1 MEFFSDCFTKSKLVH
16 IGSSEPSEEQNKFH
30 RFKCIYLRTIEW
42 YNRAVLQH
50 SLLGGELLHDV
61 LHIDNYAKCIQ
72 HSSEGLVR
80 GSKRKLN
87 HIKKH
92 FPKPFLGSEFETFWQ
107 LSEDFKE
114 SRSIPLA
121 SRSAC
126 VVGSLAANI
135 RLIHCCAFLRSQYLQ
150 QQKWS
155 NLAIFVRSLA
165 ASQTPHSN
173 LTTDKTW

>member
-1 MEFFSDCFTKSKLVH
+1 MEFFSDCFTKSKL
-16 IGSSEPSEEQNKFH
+16 SSEPSEEQNKFH

-80 GSKRKLN
+80 GSKN
-87 HIKKH
+87 SFTSTNH

-114 SRSIPLA
+114 SRSTPLA
-121 SRSAC
+121 SGSAC

-135 RLIHCCAFLRSQYLQ
+135 RITLLCFFKIS
-150 QQKWS
+150 
-155 NLAIFVRSLA
+155 IF
-165 ASQTPHSN
+165 
-173 LTTDKTW
+173 TTTKMIQPGDICKIPGGVTDPTLEPYNR